1 VSGLIGLLF
10 KESRVATLQL
20 HLFSSCFSYT
30 RAAKLYKS
38 KPSVSDQSCNN
49 TQGTTNLFGCRA
61 VKEKAKIK
69 GKKRKTLMADVEGK
83 KGNKIIA

>member
-1 VSGLIGLLF
+1 
-10 KESRVATLQL
+10 
-20 HLFSSCFSYT
+20 
-30 RAAKLYKS
+30 
-38 KPSVSDQSCNN
+38 
-49 TQGTTNLFGCRA
+49 LFGCRA